1 MYTYTHMHM
10 YTYVHVYI
18 FTYVRRY
25 IHVLKLFFCNAQC
38 RQSKQHISSKHCAA
52 LSTFQFKEKVVSK
65 IPVLVQVETI
75 GAFAGWYYTI
85 GAYEG

>member
-1 MYTYTHMHM
+1 MILWTHIRK
-10 YTYVHVYI
+10 TTNRTRSI
-18 FTYVRRY
+18 SY
-25 IHVLKLFFCNAQC
+25 IHIYVCIFFCNAQC